1 MSRASL
7 EISLLVLT
15 WMCGSGP
22 HAGPPLDLAG
32 AGWQCWAFRGR
43 QSELRFHL
51 RRLENRDGRGL
62 DELTWGLLKAV
73 LCAQVSCPD
82 GLQCDGRQ
90 EEQLYPSP
98 QAFRAF
104 KLSPSEM
111 VLLLFWGVDGA
122 KRKSVIPS
130 LLVQLPCLPCY
141 FLLLF
146 LRLLIASV
154 VSDRCLHWL

>member
-1 MSRASL
+1 
-7 EISLLVLT
+7 
-15 WMCGSGP
+15 MCGSVP
-22 HAGPPLDLAG
+22 HGVTPLTLRG
-32 AGWQCWAFRGR
+32 LGECWAYSRGR

-62 DELTWGLLKAV
+62 DELTWGLLTV

-90 EEQLYPSP
+90 EEQLCIHPP

-111 VLLLFWGVDGA
+111 VLLLFWGVDGSKA
-122 KRKSVIPS
+122 KSVIPS